1 MKTNAARSFVDPP
14 QFISLINFIPT
25 PTLCIAWIEKPFDR
39 LFKIA
44 TLLLLIISILEILLP
59 RYVIFQ
65 LVQSKEISPTFTN
78 VDVNFILNTTAR
90 VSAINFNTMFRQ
102 RLFYKAGQQR
112 VAPYLMHVLNKARKR
127 GVAPRYI
134 REYAR
139 REGEKWLTR
148 IEPRNARVNTR
159 RTRTH
164 V

>member
-1 MKTNAARSFVDPP
+1 
-14 QFISLINFIPT
+14 
-25 PTLCIAWIEKPFDR
+25 
-39 LFKIA
+39 
-44 TLLLLIISILEILLP
+44 
-59 RYVIFQ
+59 
-65 LVQSKEISPTFTN
+65 
-78 VDVNFILNTTAR
+78 
-90 VSAINFNTMFRQ
+90 MFRQ